1 MARTSTFVSPHK
13 GFIEGSMEKHI
24 TKFNPEDLDLN
35 FLKSVDWDIVEF
47 QTTIDVELLEDYY
60 NVLNTTYKH
69 LEFHFKLK
77 EYLLP
82 EIYETYAKTGRVG
95 NYEGDVSGWSASWP
109 ADRDVP
115 CAGKRHVN
123 PEKYPELLKY
133 NLDAEAD
140 NFYSDSK
147 IMELYKFGL
156 VKKLLDTYSE
166 KALRQ
171 LLVSRHGPGA
181 QVHTHTDGSYKKLH
195 IPMITNDDAYF
206 VFGPNGE
213 RRYNMV
219 PGKVYMINPSVPHGT
234 INLGST
240 DRVHILSRIDP
251 EFVPEFAK
259 LHTNI
264 E

>member
-1 MARTSTFVSPHK
+1 
-13 GFIEGSMEKHI
+13 MEKHI
-24 TKFNPEDLDLN
+24 TKFNPSDLDLN
-35 FLKSVDWDIVEF
+35 FLKSLDWDIVEF
-47 QTTIDVELLEDYY
+47 QTTIDTGLLKEYY

-82 EIYETYAKTGRVG
+82 EIYETYVKTGRVG
-95 NYEGDVSGWSASWP
+95 NYQGDVSGWGTSWP
-109 ADRDVP
+109 ADRDIP

-140 NFYSDSK
+140 NFYTDSK
-147 IMELYKFGL
+147 IMKFYNFGL
-156 VKKLLDTYSE
+156 VNKLIDIYSE

-171 LLVSRHGPGA
+171 LLVSRHGPGG

-195 IPMITNDDAYF
+195 IPMITNDNAYF
-206 VFGPNGE
+206 IFGNKGE
-213 RRYNMV
+213 RRYNMI

-234 INLGST
+234 INLGNT

-251 EFVPEFAK
+251 EYVPEFAR
-259 LHTNI
+259 LHINI